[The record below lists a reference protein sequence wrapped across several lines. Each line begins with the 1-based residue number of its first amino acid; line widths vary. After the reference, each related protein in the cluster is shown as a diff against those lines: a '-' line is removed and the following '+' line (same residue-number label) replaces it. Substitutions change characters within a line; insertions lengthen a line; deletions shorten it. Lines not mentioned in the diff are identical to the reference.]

1 MVTPFRAASTQ
12 VNGLFQQDR
21 MREIVISIA
30 RAGFQKWN
38 GKQE

>member
-12 VNGLFQQDR
+12 VNGLFQQVC
-21 MREIVISIA
+21 MSENGISAA
-30 RAGFQKWN
+30 RAGFQEGK